1 MRHAPHDERAEPV
14 RPVRAPTLDDLES
27 AWQTVHSVLEPTP
40 LVASPIAP
48 TGSLKLEPLQPT
60 GAFKGRGGLAGG
72 SALPQDQ
79 RAVTA
84 SAGNHGLGV
93 AWASARLG
101 RQATVVVPEHSSAAK
116 LAALRTYPIELVEHG
131 ADYEAAEKYA
141 LELGAAEGVSFVS
154 PYNDPFVIAGQATI
168 GRELDSQAPGELTV
182 VAPVGGGGLLAG
194 LALWARSRPGVRLAG
209 GESSESRGISA
220 AVAAGHIVH
229 VPVGDTIAG
238 GEPRAGLGDC
248 GPGRRSTARR
258 RRRRRAPRRDA
269 LAVRQSR
276 PRHRGFWRSRDR
288 GGARWQGRHRRGA
301 RGRGHGPQHRGG
313 PFRKDPSGRLNGPAP
328 GAGPRFAGR
337 TWPTDQYRYAS
348 DLYGPSTGTPMYSAC
363 SVVRVVRCT
372 PKASRCRRA
381 TFSSRCFG
389 ST

>member
-48 TGSLKLEPLQPT
+48 TGSLKLETLQPT
-60 GAFKGRGGLAGG
+60 GSFKVRGGVAGV
-72 SALPQDQ
+72 SALPHDQ

-154 PYNDPFVIAGQATI
+154 PYNDPLVIAGQATI

-209 GESSESRGISA
+209 VESSESPGISV

-229 VPVGDTIAG
+229 VPVGDTIADGLAGNLEPGSVTVGLVAGAQLVAVDDDELRAAMRWLFANHGLVTEGSGAAGIAAVLG
-238 GEPRAGLGDC
+238 GKVDIAGELVVVVT
-248 GPGRRSTARR
+248 GRNIAADRFAKI
-258 RRRRRAPRRDA
+258 
-269 LAVRQSR
+269 L
-276 PRHRGFWRSRDR
+276 R
-288 GGARWQGRHRRGA
+288 GG
-301 RGRGHGPQHRGG
+301 
-313 PFRKDPSGRLNGPAP
+313 
-328 GAGPRFAGR
+328 
-337 TWPTDQYRYAS
+337 
-348 DLYGPSTGTPMYSAC
+348 
-363 SVVRVVRCT
+363 
-372 PKASRCRRA
+372 
-381 TFSSRCFG
+381 
-389 ST
+389 

>member
-48 TGSLKLEPLQPT
+48 NGSLKLETLQPT
-60 GAFKGRGGLAGG
+60 GSFKVRGGVAGV
-72 SALPQDQ
+72 SALPHDQ

-209 GESSESRGISA
+209 VESSESRGISA

-229 VPVGDTIAG
+229 VPVGDTIADGLAGNLEPGSVTVGLVAGAQLVAVDDDELRAAMRWLFANHGLVTEGSGAAGIAAVLG
-238 GEPRAGLGDC
+238 GKVDIAGELVVVVT
-248 GPGRRSTARR
+248 GRNIAADRFAKI
-258 RRRRRAPRRDA
+258 
-269 LAVRQSR
+269 L
-276 PRHRGFWRSRDR
+276 R
-288 GGARWQGRHRRGA
+288 GG
-301 RGRGHGPQHRGG
+301 
-313 PFRKDPSGRLNGPAP
+313 
-328 GAGPRFAGR
+328 
-337 TWPTDQYRYAS
+337 
-348 DLYGPSTGTPMYSAC
+348 
-363 SVVRVVRCT
+363 
-372 PKASRCRRA
+372 
-381 TFSSRCFG
+381 
-389 ST
+389 